1 MNRDR
6 SFSSQTSLPPVVLVL
21 LISNA
26 LVFLWQQMGGSLAPV
41 FYFGLW
47 PFGIPEIATA
57 PIGVGQ
63 APGFHVW
70 QLVSYAFLHGSM
82 LHLFANMF
90 ALWMF
95 GVQIENLW
103 GSRPFAFYYF
113 FCIVGAGLIQ
123 LIVASIAAGQGDVYP
138 TIGAS
143 GGVFGILLAFGM
155 MFPNQMIFLLF
166 PPIPMKAKYFV
177 LLYGAFELWAGFT
190 GSLSGVA
197 HFAHIG
203 GMIFGFV
210 LIQYWRGRLP
220 IKPKHRLH
228 W

>member
-1 MNRDR
+1 MNRNR
-6 SFSSQTSLPPVVLVL
+6 SFSNPTSLPPVVLGL
-21 LISNA
+21 LISNG
-26 LVFLWQQMGGSLAPV
+26 LVFLWQQMGASYVPV
-41 FYFGLW
+41 FYFALW
-47 PFGIPEIATA
+47 PLGMPEYATLPFGVSE
-57 PIGVGQ
+57 

-70 QLVSYAFLHGSM
+70 QLITYGFLHGGL

-95 GVQIENLW
+95 GVQLENLW

-113 FCIVGAGLIQ
+113 FCLIGAGLIQ
-123 LIVASIAAGQGDVYP
+123 LMVASIAAGQGEFYP

-143 GGVFGILLAFGM
+143 GGVFAILLGFGM

-177 LLYGAFELWAGFT
+177 VLYGAFELWAGVT
-190 GSLSGVA
+190 GSLAGVA

-210 LIQYWRGRLP
+210 LILYWRGRLP
-220 IKPKHRLH
+220 IKPKHRLL

>member
-1 MNRDR
+1 MNQYR
-6 SFSSQTSLPPVVLVL
+6 SFSSQSSLPPVILTLLV
-21 LISNA
+21 SNG
-26 LVFLWQQMGGSLAPV
+26 LVFLWQQMSGSLLPV
-41 FYFGLW
+41 VYFGLW
-47 PFGIPEIATA
+47 PLGTPHVAATPFGVSQI
-57 PIGVGQ
+57 
-63 APGFHVW
+63 PGFHIW
-70 QLVSYAFLHGSM
+70 QLVTYGFLHGSI
-82 LHLFANMF
+82 LHLAANMF

-103 GSRPFAFYYF
+103 GSRPFAVYYF
-113 FCIVGAGLIQ
+113 FCLIGAGLIQ
-123 LIVASIAAGQGDVYP
+123 LLVASIAAGSGDIYP

-190 GSLSGVA
+190 GSMAGVA

-203 GMIFGFV
+203 GMLFGFV

-220 IKPKHRLH
+220 VKPKHRLH

>member
-6 SFSSQTSLPPVVLVL
+6 SFSSQTRLPPVVLGL

-41 FYFGLW
+41 LYFGLW
-47 PFGIPEIATA
+47 PLGITEVATA
-57 PIGVGQ
+57 PIGPGQ
-63 APGFHVW
+63 MPGFHIW

-95 GVQIENLW
+95 GAQIENLW
-103 GSRPFAFYYF
+103 GSRPFVFYYF

-123 LIVASIAAGQGDVYP
+123 LVVASIAAGQGDIYP

-210 LIQYWRGRLP
+210 LIQFWRGRLP